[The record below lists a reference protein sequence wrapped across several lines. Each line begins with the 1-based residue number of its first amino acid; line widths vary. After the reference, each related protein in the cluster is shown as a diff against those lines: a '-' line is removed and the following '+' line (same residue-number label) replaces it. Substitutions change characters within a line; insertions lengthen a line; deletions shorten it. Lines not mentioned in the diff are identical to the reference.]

1 VPFSSPVHNA
11 RPTLPSA
18 SSLSAT
24 EIALREAANLSKVGA
39 WTFNFA
45 HQSLWWSQ
53 ELKAIIE
60 VGEDFTPSFF
70 ATLNFYH
77 PDARE
82 AISSCIEEA
91 HSTGEGWDLELPMT
105 TASGRD
111 IWVRTVGRAVFED
124 DQIVGLAG
132 ALQDITGDIEK
143 RIELQGMAS
152 QAHQALANLS
162 TYQAVFDHH
171 ALVATIGLD
180 GKFTFVN
187 DLFCSISGYS
197 RDELVGQPQSILET
211 DYHSP
216 AFFKKMRLTL
226 MRGRTWHSEVC
237 HNAKSGGIYWVD
249 MTIVP
254 VLNINGQP
262 THYVSV
268 CYDITERKI
277 TEAKL
282 SDVTSRV
289 TAFFD
294 VAHDAICVANN
305 KGKFVS
311 VNPAF
316 EHVLGYSADQIEG
329 SGFMD
334 LIHPEDIAQTQQAM
348 LLLAKGQPIDELINR
363 YRRKDGQWRWM
374 EWRGTPRDGLVYA
387 SARDITDRLTH
398 ERELLAAR
406 EQAEQATRSKSQFLA
421 NMSHEIRTPLNGVIG
436 IASALGRLDMP
447 DRQREMVDLIKTS
460 GETLERLLND
470 ILDLSKIEAGKFD
483 LIIDD
488 FDLTREIEAASHLM
502 AVRADEKGI
511 GFRVEYG
518 ESARGHFKGD
528 AVRLRQIVSNLAS
541 NAVKFTGEGEVCIYV
556 DVTNGVGLDAHLVV
570 AVQDTGIG
578 FDKEAGQ
585 RLFGRFEQADGT
597 ITRSFG
603 GTGLGLSIC
612 RAICEMM
619 GGAINAS
626 STLGK
631 GSCFTASIPL
641 PRSITLGDFDVGG
654 SSLACDTRSDIELAE
669 DGEPLRLLVAEDHPI
684 NQKVVAM
691 ILEPY
696 GIEITF
702 ASNGLEALKHFD
714 TARFDAI
721 LMDMQM
727 PEMDGLTAIRE
738 IREREVR
745 LGLARTPIAVLSAN
759 AMAEHIAA
767 SLQAGSDTHIA
778 KPVTPESL
786 SNGIE
791 KLLAVAETF
800 DQASSPPDQYASCI

>member
-1 VPFSSPVHNA
+1 MSFASPVHIA
-11 RPTLPSA
+11 RPDRPCP
-18 SSLSAT
+18 SSLSASD
-24 EIALREAANLSKVGA
+24 IALREVANLSKVGA
-39 WTFNFA
+39 WTFDFA
-45 HQSLWWSQ
+45 RQTLWWSN
-53 ELKAIIE
+53 EIKTFVE
-60 VGEDFTPSFF
+60 VAPDFAPSF
-70 ATLNFYH
+70 ASTLNFYH
-77 PDARE
+77 PDARD
-82 AISSCIEEA
+82 AISSSIEEA
-91 HSTGEGWDLELPMT
+91 HSTGDGWDLELPMT
-105 TASGRD
+105 TAKGRD
-111 IWVRTVGRAVFED
+111 IWVRTVGHAVFEG

-132 ALQDITGDIEK
+132 AIQDITDDIQK
-143 RIELQGMAS
+143 RIELQEMAS

-162 TYQAVFDHH
+162 TYQAVLDHH

-187 DLFCSISGYS
+187 DLFCSVSGYS

-226 MRGRTWHSEVC
+226 MRGQTWHSEVC
-237 HNAKSGGIYWVD
+237 HNAKCGGIYWVD

-254 VLNINGQP
+254 VLGIDNRP
-262 THYVSV
+262 THYVTV
-268 CYDITERKI
+268 CYDITKRKL

-282 SDVTSRV
+282 SEVTSRV

-294 VAHDAICVANN
+294 VAHDAVCVANS

-316 EHVLGYSADQIEG
+316 EHVLGYSAEQIEG

-334 LIHPEDIAQTQQAM
+334 WIHPEDIFQTQQAM
-348 LLLAKGQPIDELINR
+348 LQLAKGYPIDELINR
-363 YRRKDGQWRWM
+363 YKRKDGHWRWM

-406 EQAEQATRSKSQFLA
+406 EQAEQATQSKSQFLA

-436 IASALGRLDMP
+436 IASALGRLEMP
-447 DRQREMVDLIKTS
+447 DRQRDMVDLIKTS

-483 LIIDD
+483 LLIED

-511 GFRVEYG
+511 GFKVEYG
-518 ESARGHFKGD
+518 ECARGHFKGD

-541 NAVKFTGEGEVCIYV
+541 NAVKFTREGEVCIYV

-578 FDKEAGQ
+578 FDKETGQ

-619 GGAINAS
+619 GGTINAS
-626 STLGK
+626 STPGK

-641 PRSITLGDFDVGG
+641 PRSITLGSFDAGG
-654 SSLACDTRSDIELAE
+654 SSLSHNMHSDIELSD
-669 DGEPLRLLVAEDHPI
+669 DGQPLRLLVAEDHPI

-702 ASNGLEALKHFD
+702 ANNGLEALEHFD
-714 TARFDAI
+714 AARFDAI

-727 PEMDGLTAIRE
+727 PEMDGLTAIRA
-738 IREREVR
+738 IRERETR

-759 AMAEHIAA
+759 AMAEHVAA
-767 SLQAGSDTHIA
+767 SIEAGSDTHIP
-778 KPVTPESL
+778 KPITPESL

-791 KLLAVAETF
+791 KLLAVAEAC
-800 DQASSPPDQYASCI
+800 DQAEVMPDQCASRI